1 MKREEITVLSR
12 VYDFIP
18 LLTVSEMGDQ
28 TQSDNHQLVM
38 AAGAGA
44 GESDQF
50 NYQIN
55 LAIISADW
63 NSESR

>member
-28 TQSDNHQLVM
+28 TQSDNH
-38 AAGAGA
+38 
-44 GESDQF
+44 
-50 NYQIN
+50 
-55 LAIISADW
+55 
-63 NSESR
+63 